1 MRCSQFYLNVIM
13 VCDELRLEP
22 CDTIEREGNRFRY
35 YQSLTN
41 GGNELSIRTP
51 WVELDRLIFEPSS
64 HNILVSV
71 PIDNATRQALDS
83 IESFVKDNVT
93 IPTHIRHK
101 STSYKALDRRD
112 EMNIAVSS
120 DCWCLHY
127 LSNTTFEM
135 VSTLC
140 LTDYKKCR
148 FRFEMNPYKVC
159 LESCKDEIIFSIMIR
174 MSVIEIKDT

>member
-1 MRCSQFYLNVIM
+1 M

-51 WVELDRLIFEPSS
+51 WVEFDRLIFTPSS
-64 HNILVSV
+64 HNILVCV
-71 PIDNATRQALDS
+71 PIDNATRQELDI

-93 IPTHIRHK
+93 IPTHLQHK
-101 STSYKALDRRD
+101 LTSYKALDRRD
-112 EMNIAVSS
+112 EMNIAVSG

-127 LSNTTFEM
+127 LSNATFEM
-135 VSTLC
+135 VSTSC
-140 LTDYKKCR
+140 LTDYRKCR

-159 LESCKDEIIFSIMIR
+159 LESCKDELKFSIMIR